1 MLGTKLTEHLKE
13 IEKNTKISFDE
24 KDKQSLFYFI
34 QMFDLM
40 YNELCYEV
48 YDQGILYDLLY
59 NTFKK
64 NINIIF
70 DNMKEYTIK
79 VSDNSRRSFNELIK
93 VSTSNRYVE
102 LGNLN
107 SLYNNFKHEVMKN
120 LSITNKI
127 EALINANRDVM
138 KGQLYS
144 KCVVNTRSKTDEI
157 INKYSKF
164 LIEELEKNINSKRD
178 LLLSLY
184 KEFID
189 SILSEVYEQ
198 KEICK
203 DKNLKLIINT
213 SYNYLKEKEY
223 IVIDK
228 YADLNIKFINESFN
242 KLDEKIYTELGIKK
256 SNVGNINPVKDYLFG
271 FNNTIRVKVK
281 NIFDEMNLIVTLDK
295 KETSERIKEFNDLI
309 TRIYEIRLVF
319 DKQFLEYKKEFRLF
333 SKDNDKFD
341 ELFNKECAKL
351 TEGIKTNISNIFREN
366 IKIYNDV
373 VYRTLLLKSK
383 VQEYSEVLSVAKVK
397 DLLFK

>member
-1 MLGTKLTEHLKE
+1 MLGIKLTEHLKE

-144 KCVVNTRSKTDEI
+144 KCVVSDRSKTDEI

-223 IVIDK
+223 VVIDK

-319 DKQFLEYKKEFRLF
+319 DRQFLEYKKEFRLF

-341 ELFNKECAKL
+341 ELFNKECVKL

-383 VQEYSEVLSVAKVK
+383 VQEYSEVLSVVKVK

>member
-1 MLGTKLTEHLKE
+1 MLGIKLTEHLKE
-13 IEKNTKISFDE
+13 IEKNTKVSFDE

-157 INKYSKF
+157 INKYSEF

-223 IVIDK
+223 VVIDK

-383 VQEYSEVLSVAKVK
+383 VQEYSEVLSVAKIK

>member
-1 MLGTKLTEHLKE
+1 MLGIKLKEHLKE
-13 IEKNTKISFDE
+13 IEKNTKVSFDE

-223 IVIDK
+223 VVIDK

>member
-1 MLGTKLTEHLKE
+1 MLGIKLTEHLKE
-13 IEKNTKISFDE
+13 IEKNTKVSFDE

-223 IVIDK
+223 VVIDK

-256 SNVGNINPVKDYLFG
+256 SNVGNINPVKDYLFS

>member
-1 MLGTKLTEHLKE
+1 MLGIKLTEHLKE
-13 IEKNTKISFDE
+13 IEKNTKVSFDE

-223 IVIDK
+223 VVIDK

>member
-1 MLGTKLTEHLKE
+1 MLGIKLTEHLKE
-13 IEKNTKISFDE
+13 IEKNTKVSFDE

-164 LIEELEKNINSKRD
+164 LIEELEKNINFKRD

-223 IVIDK
+223 VVIDK

>member
-1 MLGTKLTEHLKE
+1 MLGIKLTEHLKE
-13 IEKNTKISFDE
+13 IEKNTKVSFDE

-223 IVIDK
+223 VVIDK

-256 SNVGNINPVKDYLFG
+256 SNIGNINPVKDYLFG

-373 VYRTLLLKSK
+373 VYRTLLLKSR
-383 VQEYSEVLSVAKVK
+383 VHEYNTVLSASKVK

>member
-1 MLGTKLTEHLKE
+1 MLGIKLTEHLKE
-13 IEKNTKISFDE
+13 IEKNTKVSFDE

-164 LIEELEKNINSKRD
+164 LIEELEKNINFKRD

-223 IVIDK
+223 VVIDK

-333 SKDNDKFD
+333 SKDSDKFD

>member
-1 MLGTKLTEHLKE
+1 MLGIKLTEHLKE
-13 IEKNTKISFDE
+13 IEKNTKVSFDE

-383 VQEYSEVLSVAKVK
+383 VQEYSEVLSVAKIK